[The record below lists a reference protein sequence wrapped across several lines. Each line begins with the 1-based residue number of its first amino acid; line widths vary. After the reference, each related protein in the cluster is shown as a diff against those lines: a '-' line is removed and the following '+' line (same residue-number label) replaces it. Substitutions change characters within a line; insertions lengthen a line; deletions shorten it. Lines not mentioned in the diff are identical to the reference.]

1 MLHRNMPV
9 CNLLLSGAIHFS
21 GCMAT
26 QTLRMLTLFGLQ
38 CISARTFF
46 RHQHLYTIPVIMQA
60 WQNEQT
66 GVIRELKEMGGGLAI
81 SGDCR

>member
-1 MLHRNMPV
+1 
-9 CNLLLSGAIHFS
+9 
-21 GCMAT
+21 MAT
-26 QTLRMLTLFGLQ
+26 QMLRMLTLFGLQ

-46 RHQHLYTIPVIMQA
+46 RHQQLYTIPVIMQA

-81 SGDCR
+81 SGDCK